1 MPIVA
6 DKVQTSATIR
16 TDPGAIFISLELSR
30 STWLITSLSPGSGE
44 KMSKHLVR
52 GGDVVALLQRFSRL
66 REMAERRTRRRVP
79 IVLIQ
84 EAGLDGFRIHRTL
97 EGEGIE
103 SHVVDAA
110 SMATSRRRR
119 RVKTDRI
126 DGEALV
132 RALLAFK
139 RTTRLREG
147 PGPYARGRGSSPRL
161 ARAQDIN
168 GREGRTCESDQG
180 TAIFARDRG
189 RTVAPQSADPA
200 GRVADW

>member
-30 STWLITSLSPGSGE
+30 STWLITSLSPGSGK

-161 ARAQDIN
+161 ARTQDIN
-168 GREGRTCESDQG
+168 GREGWTCESDQG